1 MENKKKYVKIKFIPT
16 GLEFDVL
23 EKESSELLKNEPEN
37 FEAVDGYTLPVEPEE
52 KTVYSSIVVEEE
64 ATETEPETETEVEV
78 EVEPTEETVVEETVE
93 EEATEEATSN
103 TNNKN
108 KKK

>member
-16 GLEFDVL
+16 GLKFDVL
-23 EKESSELLKNEPEN
+23 EKEACELLKNEPEN
-37 FEAVDGYTLPVEPEE
+37 FEAVDGYTFPVEPVEQ
-52 KTVYSSIVVEEE
+52 TVYSSIVVEE
-64 ATETEPETETEVEV
+64 ATETEPETE
-78 EVEPTEETVVEETVE
+78 VEPTEETVE
-93 EEATEEATSN
+93 EEATEVATSN

>member
-16 GLEFDVL
+16 GLEFEI
-23 EKESSELLKNEPEN
+23 EKAYGEELLRDESEN
-37 FEAVDGYTLPVEPEE
+37 FEAVDGYKLEE
-52 KTVYSSIVVEEE
+52 KPSEPTVYESIVVEEE
-64 ATETEPETETEVEV
+64 ATETETETEVET
-78 EVEPTEETVVEETVE
+78 EVKPTEETVE
-93 EEATEEATSN
+93 EEATEVATSN

>member
-23 EKESSELLKNEPEN
+23 EKEASELLKNEPEN
-37 FEAVDGYTLPVEPEE
+37 FEAVDGYTPPVEPEE
-52 KTVYSSIVVEEE
+52 PTVYSSIVVEEE
-64 ATETEPETETEVEV
+64 ATETEPETEV
-78 EVEPTEETVVEETVE
+78 EVEP
-93 EEATEEATSN
+93 TEEATSN